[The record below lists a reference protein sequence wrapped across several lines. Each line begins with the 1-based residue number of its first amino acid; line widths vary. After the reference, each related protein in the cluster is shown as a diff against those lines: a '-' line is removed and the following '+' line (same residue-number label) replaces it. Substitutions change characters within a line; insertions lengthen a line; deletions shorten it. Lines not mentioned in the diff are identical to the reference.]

1 MNERRQVS
9 KVSDWLW
16 GAVAN
21 NPEGLLLLAAGGVL
35 LMRKSAPAGRRPRA
49 TQSYDIHGKSGMSGS
64 LLPEEGGSALEAIAG
79 STSNYA
85 REASRAASEGA
96 AALIGQAQSTF
107 SSGLDRALDSQPLL
121 VALGGIAAGAA
132 MAAILPTT
140 NLETE
145 ALGPF
150 GGQLS
155 EEASRLGDQLKDTA
169 SKAAGTL
176 KTGVQEHILEPD
188 GVKKIVSEVTE
199 VMRDGMQGDR
209 ERRASA
215 PNSSSHAGERG
226 QKG

>member
-1 MNERRQVS
+1 MNERSQVS
-9 KVSDWLW
+9 KASDWLW

-35 LMRKSAPAGRRPRA
+35 LMRKSGAAGRRPRA
-49 TQSYDIHGKSGMSGS
+49 PQSHDIHRRSGTSGS
-64 LLPEEGGSALEAIAG
+64 RLHEEGGSALESIAG

-85 REASRAASEGA
+85 RAASRAASDGA
-96 AALIGQAQSTF
+96 AALVGQAQSTF
-107 SSGLDRALDSQPLL
+107 SRGLDRALDEQPLL
-121 VALGGIAAGAA
+121 VALGGLAAGAA

-140 NLETE
+140 NLERE

-155 EEASRLGDQLKDTA
+155 EEASRLGDQLKETA

-199 VMRDGMQGDR
+199 VLRDGMQG
-209 ERRASA
+209 ERGRQASA
-215 PNSSSHAGERG
+215 PNSSSRASDRG
-226 QKG
+226 HKG